1 VGVAVSRLDPKRARI
16 YLAND
21 IGVPIK
27 NIPIMLKEIERISK
41 EYDMPI
47 ATWGHI
53 GDGNIHTGM
62 VG

>member
-27 NIPIMLKEIERISK
+27 NIPIMLKEIERTQRNTICPS
-41 EYDMPI
+41 PLGGI
-47 ATWGHI
+47 
-53 GDGNIHTGM
+53 
-62 VG
+62 